1 MYFYRSLEMYK
12 WRRHTSKGQNFG
24 GSEGGSRIGQFFLDQ
39 PIPGNPPTMNP
50 LPPVNN
56 TKRKNYTHRQRSIDL
71 PSKLRA
77 QNYFKNSVT
86 PTLNTFL
93 QSVSAQQPEDVLA
106 FMFAWSRRE
115 LSERKLRVGRPEVEA
130 YFVDEQQQ
138 PQQEEEEEDD
148 SEAQSYA
155 AAKIQAR
162 HRGRQQRS
170 RVKKIKQQNAAEIR
184 GATVIQANQR
194 GRKSRRD
201 NNPKKSST
209 PTTNNQTELLAVEE
223 APPQQSKAGKME
235 GC

>member
-1 MYFYRSLEMYK
+1 
-12 WRRHTSKGQNFG
+12 
-24 GSEGGSRIGQFFLDQ
+24 
-39 PIPGNPPTMNP
+39 MNP
-50 LPPVNN
+50 IPPVNN

-138 PQQEEEEEDD
+138 PQQEEEEDDD

-194 GRKSRRD
+194 GRKPRRA

-209 PTTNNQTELLAVEE
+209 PTTNNQTELSAHVKDMQEDIEVVEE
-223 APPQQSKAGKME
+223 APPQQSKAGKMGGLLMKAKKDGSLE
-235 GC
+235 ARVEKMETELGDDA

>member
-1 MYFYRSLEMYK
+1 
-12 WRRHTSKGQNFG
+12 
-24 GSEGGSRIGQFFLDQ
+24 
-39 PIPGNPPTMNP
+39 MNP

-77 QNYFKNSVT
+77 QNYFKSSVT

-115 LSERKLRVGRPEVEA
+115 LSERKLRVGRPEVKA
-130 YFVDEQQQ
+130 YFADEQQQ
-138 PQQEEEEEDD
+138 PQQEEEEDD
-148 SEAQSYA
+148 EAQSYA

-170 RVKKIKQQNAAEIR
+170 RVKKIKQQKAAEIR

-194 GRKSRRD
+194 GRTSRRD
-201 NNPKKSST
+201 NNPKKSSP
-209 PTTNNQTELLAVEE
+209 PTSKAVEE

-235 GC
+235 TELGDDA

>member
-1 MYFYRSLEMYK
+1 
-12 WRRHTSKGQNFG
+12 
-24 GSEGGSRIGQFFLDQ
+24 
-39 PIPGNPPTMNP
+39 MNP

-138 PQQEEEEEDD
+138 PQQEEEDEEDD

-194 GRKSRRD
+194 GRKSRRA

-223 APPQQSKAGKME
+223 APPQQSKAGKMGGLLMKAKKDGSLE
-235 GC
+235 ARVEKMETELGDDA

>member
-1 MYFYRSLEMYK
+1 
-12 WRRHTSKGQNFG
+12 
-24 GSEGGSRIGQFFLDQ
+24 
-39 PIPGNPPTMNP
+39 MNP

-77 QNYFKNSVT
+77 QNYFKSSVT

-115 LSERKLRVGRPEVEA
+115 LSERKLRVGRPEVKA
-130 YFVDEQQQ
+130 YFADEQQQ
-138 PQQEEEEEDD
+138 PQQEEEEDDD

-170 RVKKIKQQNAAEIR
+170 RVKKIKQQKAAEIR

-194 GRKSRRD
+194 GRTSRRD
-201 NNPKKSST
+201 NNPKKSSP
-209 PTTNNQTELLAVEE
+209 PTSKAVEE
-223 APPQQSKAGKME
+223 APPQQSKAGKMGGLLMKAKNDGSLE
-235 GC
+235 ARVEKMETELGDDA

>member
-1 MYFYRSLEMYK
+1 
-12 WRRHTSKGQNFG
+12 
-24 GSEGGSRIGQFFLDQ
+24 
-39 PIPGNPPTMNP
+39 MNP

-138 PQQEEEEEDD
+138 PQQEEEEDDD

-209 PTTNNQTELLAVEE
+209 PTTNNQTEIQLE
-223 APPQQSKAGKME
+223 KAAKME
-235 GC
+235 EKAAICIQCAWRSKKARKKVNKYVHH